1 MHYIN
6 HRAIHQDS
14 KYYLSIILLTKE
26 NCLYE
31 VWMSFDLF
39 GVTLTPFKFIT
50 KLKEAEKLDQS
61 YLSVD
66 LTLSLL
72 LSDRE
77 DLTQ

>member
-1 MHYIN
+1 
-6 HRAIHQDS
+6 
-14 KYYLSIILLTKE
+14 
-26 NCLYE
+26 
-31 VWMSFDLF
+31 MSFDLL
-39 GVTLTPFKFIT
+39 GVTLTPFKFII